1 MSQIAEWL
9 DAVGAWAWDRH
20 HNILS
25 WYVRPL
31 FLIPFCWFAYR
42 RNLWGIAATLV
53 ALATSMAWFPA
64 PDRPSAAVIEMLDA
78 EKEYLF
84 GDWTPLKIG
93 ASLLIPVMFTALA
106 LALWRRSMVWGLV
119 VINGGVL
126 FKVVWTFVVS
136 GTDGAMAH
144 LVPALLGL
152 AVVDAAFVAAIMLIR
167 RRRRRQPADA
177 APAPAERARVE
188 VR

>member
-1 MSQIAEWL
+1 MMSQIAEWL

-25 WYVRPL
+25 WYIRPL
-31 FLIPFCWFAYR
+31 FLIPFCYFAYKR
-42 RNLWGIAATLV
+42 SLWGIAATLV

-64 PDRPSAAVIEMLDA
+64 PARPSAAVIEMLDA

-84 GDWTPLKIG
+84 GDWTPMKVG

-106 LALWRRSMVWGLV
+106 LALWRRSVVWGLV

-152 AVVDAAFVAAIMLIR
+152 AVVDTAFVAAIMWIR
-167 RRRRRQPADA
+167 RRRRSADA
-177 APAPAERARVE
+177 APAPAERTRVE
-188 VR
+188 VS